1 MSTLTVTSYNVK
13 GLHSPTKR
21 KKGLLQLR
29 QSKCQVAL
37 LQETHISDVEHTKLN
52 KSWADKVYYSSH
64 CSGRKRGVAILIH
77 RQINFT
83 ETLVHKDKEGRF
95 ILVNGII
102 DGTSV
107 SFVNVYAPNEDV
119 PGFIKSVF
127 NMIAEYSSGLLIM
140 GGDFNCVMSNIDRH
154 PASRTPISKMGKML
168 KNMSVEAGLVDIW
181 RSKFPKDRNFTFY
194 SNRHASYSRIDY
206 FFTAK
211 AELHRIEDI
220 TILPITISDHAP
232 VTLKW
237 NIGLTPSFKQWR
249 LNASLL
255 NDKEF
260 VEFVKL
266 DLKNYL
272 DINNTPETSP
282 IMLWDCAK
290 AYLRGSIISY
300 TTAKKRQKAAKQKYL
315 EDRIRELDLQHKKTR
330 ASRILND
337 LNTSRRELQ
346 DLLSEKI
353 EGNLCFAKQQY
364 YENGNRV
371 SRLLAFR
378 LKKQQSSN
386 VVHKLKSGNKSILKP
401 KDIDLTVCVFLHRDF
416 FLSDTTFILIGAME
430 SIISET
436 LD

>member
-1 MSTLTVTSYNVK
+1 MSTLTVTSFNVK

-21 KKGLLQLR
+21 KKVLLQLR
-29 QSKCQVAL
+29 QSKYQVAL
-37 LQETHISDVEHTKLN
+37 LQETHLSDVEHTKLN

-127 NMIAEYSSGLLIM
+127 NMIAEYSS
-140 GGDFNCVMSNIDRH
+140 DRH

-211 AELHRIEDI
+211 AELHRLEDI

-249 LNASLL
+249 LNACLL

-337 LNTSRRELQ
+337 LNTSCRELQ

-353 EGNLCFAKQQY
+353 EGNLRFAKQQY

-401 KDIDLTVCVFLHRDF
+401 KDIAVQAGWCVCGDVFSSNHSI
-416 FLSDTTFILIGAME
+416 LSE
-430 SIISET
+430 SQT
-436 LD
+436 PQF